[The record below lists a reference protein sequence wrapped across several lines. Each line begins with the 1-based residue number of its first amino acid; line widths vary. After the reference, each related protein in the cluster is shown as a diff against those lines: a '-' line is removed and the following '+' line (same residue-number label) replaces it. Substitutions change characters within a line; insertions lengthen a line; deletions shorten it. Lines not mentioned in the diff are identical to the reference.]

1 MNKSPLTTILLT
13 VLAFSALFSV
23 VMCYMYITKSRE
35 LTNLNLQVNGIQG
48 NKNLA
53 QALLQETAAYRDKNP
68 SPALD
73 SMIDIVTGKKAVP
86 GATNKPAT
94 K

>member
-23 VMCYMYITKSRE
+23 VMCYMYISKNRE
-35 LTNLNLQVNGIQG
+35 LTNLNLQVSGIQG
-48 NKNLA
+48 NENLA
-53 QALLQETAAYRDKNP
+53 KALMQETLAYQKKNP
-68 SPALD
+68 SAAVDAL
-73 SMIDIVTGKKAVP
+73 VN
-86 GATNKPAT
+86 GATNPAAAPTGKPAT